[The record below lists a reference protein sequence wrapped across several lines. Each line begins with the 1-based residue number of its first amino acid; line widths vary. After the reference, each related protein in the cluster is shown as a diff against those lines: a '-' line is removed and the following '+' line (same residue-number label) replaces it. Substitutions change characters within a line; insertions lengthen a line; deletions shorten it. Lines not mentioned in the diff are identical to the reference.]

1 MPRRTTVATP
11 DGPDRRGSRRKVNG
25 EGNIRQRSDGR
36 WEGRVWVF
44 TSDGREVRRS
54 VYGQSWEEAHEKLT
68 ALKAKSQAG
77 VRVAGSIQSVS
88 DFMAYWLRE
97 VVGDRV
103 RPSTL
108 RTYEW
113 LSRCYVVPLL
123 GTQRLAKVQPP
134 TVRTFL
140 NRAKST
146 CQCCAQGKD
155 AARAAAGKGARCCA
169 KKPRQCCES
178 FPSDGTIRHLHRMIR
193 AALQDAVVDGLLAEN
208 PARNL
213 RLAHRYRP
221 RFTPLTG
228 EEAKL
233 LLKTARSDRLYAL
246 YAVALALGLR
256 RGEALGLRWEDV
268 DLVDGLVFVR
278 QTLQRLGG
286 KLVFGPV
293 KSDGSE
299 RVIGLPAPCL
309 AALRE
314 HRQSQAAE
322 QRTAG
327 ESWKDHGLVFTT
339 TIGTPIEPR
348 NLNRHFVRLLERAG
362 LRRVRFHD
370 LRHSCATLLYEQGV
384 PIEKIQDVLGHSS
397 PTITK
402 MIYVEVTREAQ
413 RSATDKLG
421 YLFGD

>member
-1 MPRRTTVATP
+1 MSRIADSASGQPA
-11 DGPDRRGSRRKVNG
+11 RRGGRRKVNG
-25 EGNIRQRSDGR
+25 EGNIRQRKDGR
-36 WEGRVWVF
+36 WEGRAWVF
-44 TSDGREVRRS
+44 TSDGREIRVS
-54 VYGQSWEEAHEKLT
+54 VYGGSWEEVHEKLT
-68 ALKAKSQAG
+68 GLKAKAQAG
-77 VRVAGSIQSVS
+77 IRVAGSIQSVA
-88 DFMAYWLRE
+88 DFMAYSQRE
-97 VVGDRV
+97 VLPDRI

-123 GTQRLAKVQPP
+123 GNQRLGKLQPP
-134 TVRTFL
+134 TIRTFL

-155 AARAAAGKGARCCA
+155 AARRATGKAARCCA
-169 KKPRQCCES
+169 KHPRQCCES
-178 FPSDGTIRHLHRMIR
+178 YPSDGTIRHLHRMIR
-193 AALQDAVVDGLLAEN
+193 AALQDAVVDGLISEN

-228 EEAKL
+228 EEAKV
-233 LLKTARSDRLYAL
+233 LLKAARSDRLFAL

-256 RGEALGLRWEDV
+256 RGEALALRWQDV
-268 DLVDGLVFVR
+268 DLVDGVLFVR
-278 QTLQRLGG
+278 QSLQRLNGR
-286 KLVFGPV
+286 LVFGPV
-293 KSDGSE
+293 KSDESE

-309 AALRE
+309 AALRQHKLAQE
-314 HRQSQAAE
+314 AE
-322 QRTAG
+322 RKTMG
-327 ESWKDHGLVFTT
+327 ERWQDFGLVFTT
-339 TIGTPIEPR
+339 GIGTPIEPR
-348 NLNRHFVRLLERAG
+348 NLNRHFVRLLDAAG

-402 MIYVEVTREAQ
+402 LIYVEVSRQAQ
-413 RSATDKLG
+413 RSTTDKLG
-421 YLFGD
+421 YLFDA